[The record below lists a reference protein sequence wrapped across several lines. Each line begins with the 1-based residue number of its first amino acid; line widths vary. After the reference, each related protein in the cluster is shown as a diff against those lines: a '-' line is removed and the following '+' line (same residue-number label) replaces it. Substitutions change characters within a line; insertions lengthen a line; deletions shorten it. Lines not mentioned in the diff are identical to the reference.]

1 MENLLHLS
9 NHELEALPLSQKQN
23 YYHQLK
29 DYCEDL
35 KEQRKS
41 IRAKKLIKEICP
53 FLRSFPYELRGVEN
67 IPESDEAI
75 FVCNHSNSH
84 DIFLAHEVLENLGR
98 KASVM
103 VATDCLSLV
112 HKTAFYLADATFI
125 DRRSKESSVNG
136 VYELASKMLEGQCG
150 VIFGEATWNLH
161 PILPMQA
168 IKIGGAKIGAITE
181 KVVIPTIF
189 EYVEIPEIH
198 SKESHLYKKCI
209 VYFGHPLK
217 IDQTKSLVAQSLLIE
232 KSMIKI
238 RRELWEELNIKRDK
252 LSDINPPLYLNHT
265 YLKKFKAFGFTYDSE
280 KEAKFL
286 FSPNNQNVVNEY
298 HLDEN
303 NNFVPGIT
311 LKKK

>member
-1 MENLLHLS
+1 
-9 NHELEALPLSQKQN
+9 
-23 YYHQLK
+23 
-29 DYCEDL
+29 
-35 KEQRKS
+35 
-41 IRAKKLIKEICP
+41 
-53 FLRSFPYELRGVEN
+53 
-67 IPESDEAI
+67 
-75 FVCNHSNSH
+75 
-84 DIFLAHEVLENLGR
+84 
-98 KASVM
+98 
-103 VATDCLSLV
+103 
-112 HKTAFYLADATFI
+112 
-125 DRRSKESSVNG
+125 
-136 VYELASKMLEGQCG
+136 MLEGQCG

-209 VYFGHPLK
+209 VYFGQPLK